1 MYWIRNVLEQKI
13 LQMKQNNQACI
24 TIWNMFMD
32 GWVDGSMNGWMTEY
46 WLILVSSI
54 LQNTDNIKPLH
65 VVKNIKK

>member
-24 TIWNMFMD
+24 TIRNMFMD
-32 GWVDGSMNGWMTEY
+32 GWVDGSMSGWMTEY

-65 VVKNIKK
+65 VVKNI

>member
-24 TIWNMFMD
+24 TIRNMFMD

-46 WLILVSSI
+46 WLILVNSI

>member
-24 TIWNMFMD
+24 TIRNMFMD

-54 LQNTDNIKPLH
+54 LQNIDNIKPLH
-65 VVKNIKK
+65 V

>member
-24 TIWNMFMD
+24 AIRNMFMD

-46 WLILVSSI
+46 WLILVNSI

>member
-24 TIWNMFMD
+24 TIRNMFMD

-46 WLILVSSI
+46 WLILASSI

-65 VVKNIKK
+65 EVKNI

>member
-1 MYWIRNVLEQKI
+1 
-13 LQMKQNNQACI
+13 MKQNNQACI
-24 TIWNMFMD
+24 TIRNMFMD